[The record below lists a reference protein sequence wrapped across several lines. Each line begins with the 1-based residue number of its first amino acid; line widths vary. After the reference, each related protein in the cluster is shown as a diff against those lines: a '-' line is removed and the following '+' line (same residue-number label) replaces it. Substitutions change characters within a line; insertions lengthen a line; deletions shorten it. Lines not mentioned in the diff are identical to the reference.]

1 MQALG
6 SGTDYDA
13 DAKTN
18 MGGKPASAKSR
29 GMYEFEFWL
38 PKIPDSMVLK
48 PPEIYVLHVFLH
60 VLRDRQPSCM
70 IETKYF
76 L

>member
-1 MQALG
+1 
-6 SGTDYDA
+6 
-13 DAKTN
+13 

-38 PKIPDSMVLK
+38 PKVPDSMVLK

-60 VLRDRQPSCM
+60 VFRDRQWSCM
-70 IETKYF
+70 IEARYYLSF
-76 L
+76 RLHEMAIMAPRR